1 MIEALADPPARY
13 IAEDENDGALR
24 RAHIMDN
31 HLAIADRIFNKVRG
45 RYKGLQ
51 KLIHFGLLKF
61 YIKKSINLD

>member
-13 IAEDENDGALR
+13 VAEDENDGVLR
-24 RAHIMDN
+24 RAHIVDD
-31 HLAIADRIFNKVRG
+31 HLAIADSIFNKVRG

-51 KLIHFGLLKF
+51 KLVQFELLKF

>member
-1 MIEALADPPARY
+1 MIEAFADPPACY
-13 IAEDENDGALR
+13 LAKDKKNGVLR
-24 RAHIMDN
+24 RAHIVDD

-51 KLIHFGLLKF
+51 KLIQFGLLKF